1 MNKDYFEGVRSGRKE
16 SPDVE
21 NAFQDEC
28 ARMIKELLETK
39 GLYQNV
45 RVNDA
50 IFKKLPP
57 GFVQEFRKRPVVP
70 YSRGEGDDYRHGRRV
85 NGTQPLGTAQ
95 DEMDARFYLPNV
107 TLDCPRCARP
117 NSFLSMTC
125 SLAVCGP
132 YPILGEDTEQV
143 FSLVYRCSICRSA
156 YVVFQVLRK
165 GFKMQLTGRSV
176 AFRPAIAKEWPKE
189 IEGIVKDAFSAA
201 AENDMAGAYYHL
213 RTAAEFY
220 LKKECGIAVEVK
232 IDGSELCEKYNAM
245 IDERLK
251 SGFPSFASIYAE
263 LSAGLHS
270 RVVTPERFT
279 KLANDFVAHLKA
291 KELFAQYSAD

>member
-1 MNKDYFEGVRSGRKE
+1 MGKDYFEGVRSGRKE

-21 NAFQDEC
+21 YAFQDEC

-50 IFKKLPP
+50 VFDKLPA

-70 YSRGEGDDYRHGRRV
+70 NSRGEGDDYRHGRRV
-85 NGTQPLGTAQ
+85 NGTQPLGTSQ
-95 DEMDARFYLPNV
+95 DEMDAGFYLPNV
-107 TLDCPRCARP
+107 TLDCLRCARP
-117 NSFLSMTC
+117 TSYLSMTC

-132 YPILGEDTEQV
+132 YPILREDTEQV
-143 FSLVYRCSICRSA
+143 FSLVYRCSICRST

-165 GFKMQLTGRSV
+165 GFKMQLTGRSIP
-176 AFRPAIAKEWPKE
+176 FRPAIAKEWPKE
-189 IEGIVKDAFSAA
+189 IEDIVKDAFAAA
-201 AENDMAGAYYHL
+201 AENDVAAAYYHL

-220 LKKECGIAVEVK
+220 LKKECGIAIETK

-245 IDERLK
+245 MDERLK
-251 SGFPSFASIYAE
+251 TGFPSFASIHTE
-263 LSAGLHS
+263 VSAGLHS
-270 RVVTPERFT
+270 RVVTAERFT
-279 KLANDFVAHLKA
+279 KLANDFLAHLKA
-291 KELFAQYSAD
+291 KELFAQYSAG

>member
-50 IFKKLPP
+50 IFKKLAP
-57 GFVQEFRKRPVVP
+57 GFVREFRKRPVVP
-70 YSRGEGDDYRHGRRV
+70 ISRGEGDDHRVGRRV
-85 NGTQPLGTAQ
+85 DVGTQPLEIAQ
-95 DEMDARFYLPNV
+95 DEMEAGFYLPNV
-107 TLDCPRCARP
+107 TLDCSRCGRP

-125 SLAVCGP
+125 YYRAVFGP

-143 FSLVYRCSICRSA
+143 FTLVYRCSICRST

-165 GFKMQLTGRSV
+165 GFKMQLTGRSIP
-176 AFRPAIAKEWPKE
+176 FRPAIAKEWPKE
-189 IEGIVKDAFSAA
+189 IEDIVKDAFSAA
-201 AENDMAGAYYHL
+201 AEGDVAGAYYHL

-220 LKKECGIAVEVK
+220 LKKECGLAVEAK
-232 IDGSELCEKYNAM
+232 IDGSELCDKYNAT

-251 SGFPSFASIYAE
+251 SGFPPHSHRST
-263 LSAGLHS
+263 LS
-270 RVVTPERFT
+270 
-279 KLANDFVAHLKA
+279 
-291 KELFAQYSAD
+291 